1 MMPAPTMATAIC
13 RAGLGSLG
21 TIKPAHALAAL
32 TTDLLMHLKKM
43 IWRAAPD
50 AGAATWTLMNQCLT
64 GMEARLTTLI

>member
-32 TTDLLMHLKKM
+32 TSHLLMQIEKV

-50 AGAATWTLMNQCLT
+50 AGVADWTQMNQ
-64 GMEARLTTLI
+64 